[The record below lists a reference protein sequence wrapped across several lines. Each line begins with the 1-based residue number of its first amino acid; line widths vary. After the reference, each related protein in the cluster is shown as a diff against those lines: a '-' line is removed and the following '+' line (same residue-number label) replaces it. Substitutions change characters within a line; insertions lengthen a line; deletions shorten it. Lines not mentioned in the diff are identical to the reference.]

1 MFKQVFIR
9 SRKTWFYVPFERVDI
24 VIKTQIIRDSVQPK
38 QLAVHFTSVNVDF
51 HFVAGRPV
59 EILVDFSVASFA
71 NIREVEMVSMQ
82 SVEFYGIERFTI
94 VPEQLPVFTFSP
106 LKILKLTLIGIK
118 KRIILLEY
126 QENIQEYMKIKE
138 TLAMFRD
145 F

>member
-1 MFKQVFIR
+1 M
-9 SRKTWFYVPFERVDI
+9 
-24 VIKTQIIRDSVQPK
+24 
-38 QLAVHFTSVNVDF
+38 
-51 HFVAGRPV
+51 
-59 EILVDFSVASFA
+59 ASFA

-82 SVEFYGIERFTI
+82 SAEFYGIERFTI

-138 TLAMFRD
+138 TPAVFRD

>member
-1 MFKQVFIR
+1 
-9 SRKTWFYVPFERVDI
+9 
-24 VIKTQIIRDSVQPK
+24 
-38 QLAVHFTSVNVDF
+38 
-51 HFVAGRPV
+51 
-59 EILVDFSVASFA
+59 
-71 NIREVEMVSMQ
+71 MVS
-82 SVEFYGIERFTI
+82 SDLLL

-138 TLAMFRD
+138 TLAIFQD

>member
-1 MFKQVFIR
+1 MVLRTF
-9 SRKTWFYVPFERVDI
+9 RKGRHCNKDTDYPWFGA
-24 VIKTQIIRDSVQPK
+24 TQTACCSFH
-38 QLAVHFTSVNVDF
+38 LSWVDF

-82 SVEFYGIERFTI
+82 SAEFYGIERFTI